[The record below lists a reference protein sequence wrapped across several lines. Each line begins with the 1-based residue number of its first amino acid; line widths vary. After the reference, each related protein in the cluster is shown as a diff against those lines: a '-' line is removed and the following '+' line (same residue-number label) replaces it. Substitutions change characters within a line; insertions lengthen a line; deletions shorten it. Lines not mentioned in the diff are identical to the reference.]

1 MTNEKTTPA
10 PTENATDP
18 TATAD
23 ERDILRAR
31 VEKAEQERDEYLAL
45 VKQVRA
51 EFENYQKRQ
60 QRELAQER
68 RFAHGPVVLSLLSA
82 LDNLDRAL
90 VAANQAG
97 DKGPLAQGVAMVENQ
112 VLDILRRHGI
122 TRMEAL
128 GQPFD
133 PNLHQAVTQQP
144 SADRPP
150 MTVLQVLEPGYLI
163 HDRVL
168 RPASVVV
175 SVAPPA
181 KSGG

>member
-1 MTNEKTTPA
+1 MAEDKT
-10 PTENATDP
+10 
-18 TATAD
+18 TATANDNATAPD
-23 ERDILRAR
+23 EREGLRAR
-31 VEKAEQERDEYLAL
+31 AEKAEKERDDYLTL

-90 VAANQAG
+90 AEANKAG
-97 DKGPLAQGVAMVENQ
+97 DRSPLAKGVAMVEKQ
-112 VLDILRRHGI
+112 VLDILRRHDI

-144 SADRPP
+144 SADKPP
-150 MTVLQVLEPGYLI
+150 MTVLQVLEQGYMI

-175 SVAPPA
+175 SVAPPVQSA
-181 KSGG
+181 G